1 MPPRVRLPDPVRE
14 RVVALAG
21 EALSTLAPE
30 IVPPPLRAVARFTP
44 AKRARL
50 AAGGLAAAL
59 ETEPAFRQAVADL
72 ARERE
77 PVLAEAVVDGVPL
90 PAAPPEQVAALAY
103 LLRPAGWQGRL
114 AAAADELAARADA
127 SAAAAA
133 QEQVHVLV
141 AQLEQGKA
149 AARADSGRL
158 RAELE
163 SAQNAAEA
171 AREEAATWKR
181 RARDLG
187 ERAAQAERALAAAP
201 AEPSPAV
208 PDRAAGTPSD
218 TDRAGSAAE
227 VRRLRARVAELEAA
241 LATARGAA
249 RDTRHAANVRLRVL
263 VDTLQRAATGL
274 QRELAVPPVEERP
287 ADAVAADRRM
297 PAPAPVHQGRSP
309 EDPALLDELL
319 TAPFVHLVVDGYNV
333 TKTGYG
339 DQTLEVQ
346 RGRLVAG
353 LGTLAAR
360 TGAEVTVVFDGQ
372 DRTAPVAAPTPRGVR
387 VVFSATGE
395 IADDVIRALV
405 AAEPAGRAL
414 VVVTS
419 DRAVVDD
426 VRAAGARTAPSLALL
441 RLLER

>member
-1 MPPRVRLPDPVRE
+1 
-14 RVVALAG
+14 
-21 EALSTLAPE
+21 
-30 IVPPPLRAVARFTP
+30 
-44 AKRARL
+44 
-50 AAGGLAAAL
+50 
-59 ETEPAFRQAVADL
+59 
-72 ARERE
+72 
-77 PVLAEAVVDGVPL
+77 
-90 PAAPPEQVAALAY
+90 
-103 LLRPAGWQGRL
+103 
-114 AAAADELAARADA
+114 
-127 SAAAAA
+127 
-133 QEQVHVLV
+133 
-141 AQLEQGKA
+141 
-149 AARADSGRL
+149 
-158 RAELE
+158 
-163 SAQNAAEA
+163 
-171 AREEAATWKR
+171 
-181 RARDLG
+181 
-187 ERAAQAERALAAAP
+187 
-201 AEPSPAV
+201 
-208 PDRAAGTPSD
+208 
-218 TDRAGSAAE
+218 
-227 VRRLRARVAELEAA
+227 
-241 LATARGAA
+241 
-249 RDTRHAANVRLRVL
+249 
-263 VDTLQRAATGL
+263 
-274 QRELAVPPVEERP
+274 
-287 ADAVAADRRM
+287 M